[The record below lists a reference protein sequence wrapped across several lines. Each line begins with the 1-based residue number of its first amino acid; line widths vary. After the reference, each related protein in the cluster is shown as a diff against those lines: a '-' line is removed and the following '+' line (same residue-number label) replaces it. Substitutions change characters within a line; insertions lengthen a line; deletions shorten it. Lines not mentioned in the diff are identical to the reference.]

1 MEKPHILATKPGEY
15 KGIRQIFAPL
25 LEKHFTVVPYHEFEK
40 NPNLWAHKIQA
51 VIVWFT
57 IPKISRDLLLS
68 LPNLKAVISGGVG
81 VDHLDI
87 PLITSFGVKIANT
100 PNIVDNATA
109 DIGMALLL
117 ASARKLIEG
126 YKLAISP
133 DMTKLSHCDLGHDV
147 SGSTLGI
154 IGMGRIGHKIAKRA
168 QGFDMKIL
176 YHNRKQREAE
186 DEKAVG
192 ATYCAKIE
200 DLLRESDFVML
211 SVNLSPE
218 THKLIGKRELSLM
231 KPTATLVNVSR
242 VSLDFAN
249 LAPCECIDMLDCHII
264 QDWHLPCAQV
274 LPSSSE
280 PKLDSFGAEFRRFS
294 LDRLKPGKFEEFYK
308 LILHIHRISN
318 MDVKLGYAD
327 VHGDLLPINNDDN
340 FCKAVSMANPLLRVF
355 IQRQD
360 EVDYNSYG
368 TNTLMRRKKAVVT
381 LRNDVNRKRPH
392 ISISMPQ
399 DFRPVSSIID
409 VDILPETHRRVRL
422 YRHGSDKPL
431 GFYIRD
437 GTSVRVTPHGLEK
450 VPGIFISRMVPGG
463 LAESTGLLAVN
474 DEVLEV
480 NGIEVTGK
488 TLDQVTDMMIANSHN
503 LIITVKPV
511 NQRNNIIRS
520 SRISGSSGQST
531 DSGSSTSHHSLPA
544 PSSLQQHLLQNFH
557 PDDLESD
564 EETDIVIESSLRQPP
579 PPLHQIT
586 QRPSSRPQF
595 SVPPSPPRPPSS
607 ASTVFTSTLKTQP
620 SNGSNNNNLSFR
632 LHRDLSLQHQ
642 STSGSV
648 SRSSNGSIHKLLST
662 LKSDPRHSLALP
674 RGGIE
679 EDGTV
684 ITL

>member
-1 MEKPHILATKPGEY
+1 MNRSFNKS
-15 KGIRQIFAPL
+15 Q
-25 LEKHFTVVPYHEFEK
+25 
-40 NPNLWAHKIQA
+40 
-51 VIVWFT
+51 
-57 IPKISRDLLLS
+57 S
-68 LPNLKAVISGGVG
+68 LR
-81 VDHLDI
+81 
-87 PLITSFGVKIANT
+87 F
-100 PNIVDNATA
+100 
-109 DIGMALLL
+109 
-117 ASARKLIEG
+117 
-126 YKLAISP
+126 
-133 DMTKLSHCDLGHDV
+133 
-147 SGSTLGI
+147 
-154 IGMGRIGHKIAKRA
+154 
-168 QGFDMKIL
+168 
-176 YHNRKQREAE
+176 
-186 DEKAVG
+186 
-192 ATYCAKIE
+192 
-200 DLLRESDFVML
+200 
-211 SVNLSPE
+211 
-218 THKLIGKRELSLM
+218 
-231 KPTATLVNVSR
+231 
-242 VSLDFAN
+242 
-249 LAPCECIDMLDCHII
+249 LDCT
-264 QDWHLPCAQV
+264 AV
-274 LPSSSE
+274 EVKS
-280 PKLDSFGAEFRRFS
+280 KFGAEFRRFS

-360 EVDYNSYG
+360 EVDYSSYG

-607 ASTVFTSTLKTQP
+607 ASTVFTSTLKTHP